1 MTTYPA
7 ILDGQKT
14 TAKKVGGR
22 WTVGGDFDTSG
33 SISILMTRDGRPA
46 WFTLKGFVAKFS
58 DYASEDEVENMK

>member
-7 ILDGQKT
+7 ILNGQIT
-14 TAKKVGGR
+14 TAKKLGGR
-22 WTVGGDFDTSG
+22 WMIGGDFDTSG

-58 DYASEDEVENMK
+58 DYASNEEVEAMK